1 MPGRN
6 VIAGIG
12 DAISGTGDLLANF
25 AVEREKRD
33 LVERQFTWEKEK
45 EKDAKDF
52 RDKYFSW
59 QKGEA
64 LEGRI
69 EKASDLLTQLS
80 INQQMTAF
88 SAEMDYKS
96 KELGFKHEENM
107 SAQNFRAIFDQ
118 FVLTT
123 QANADQKSEEYRF
136 LAKQGE
142 DAYDRAKALAKMSA
156 ALNAGAEMD
165 VGFYNAFSPIVVS
178 MFDNAKVRKE
188 LAKGKDADPQVFQ
201 SIKNAMS
208 LLSTIRSHAM
218 KTPDSGA
225 TQKALGD
232 DLHNSII
239 EKRPSPE
246 VVGAFSKLA
255 GDFWDFVN
263 PWSEEASIV
272 EPTPN
277 PIREIDIK
285 KTPISRKLRSIRE
298 GLISKPSVERPEYK
312 YTPLSTIPRSSMPDF
327 SGELRKRTQAISD
340 SLQARIDK
348 LRSQRK

>member
-123 QANADQKSEEYRF
+123 QANADQKSDEYRF
-136 LAKQGE
+136 LTKQAE

-218 KTPDSGA
+218 KTPNSGA
-225 TQKALGD
+225 TKKALGD
-232 DLHNSII
+232 DLYNSII
-239 EKRPSPE
+239 GKRPSPE
-246 VVGAFSKLA
+246 VVSAFSKLS
-255 GDFWDFVN
+255 GDFLDFIN
-263 PWSEEASIV
+263 PWSEEAPIV

-277 PIREIDIK
+277 PSETPPKTSTVKLPTLRIRLSEPK
-285 KTPISRKLRSIRE
+285 KSSSPEYRYTPLPAISRK
-298 GLISKPSVERPEYK
+298 P
-312 YTPLSTIPRSSMPDF
+312 MPDF
-327 SGELRKRTQAISD
+327 SGDLRKRTQAISD

-348 LRSQRK
+348 LRSRRNE